1 MKKMYVKPAVEIV
14 ELYSDVAI
22 LSGSSENVGFGGGDN
37 GGNGS
42 DIPEANSNNRRG
54 GWGNLWE

>member
-1 MKKMYVKPAVEIV
+1 MKKMYVKPSMEIV

-22 LSGSSENVGFGGGDN
+22 LAGSNPESSPIIGIVGKDDASGDAE
-37 GGNGS
+37 
-42 DIPEANSNNRRG
+42 SNNRRG